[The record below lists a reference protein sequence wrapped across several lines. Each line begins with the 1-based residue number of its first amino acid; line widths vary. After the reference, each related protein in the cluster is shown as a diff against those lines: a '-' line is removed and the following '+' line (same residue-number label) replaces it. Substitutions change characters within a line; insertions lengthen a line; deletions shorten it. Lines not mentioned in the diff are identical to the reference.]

1 VLLKPLGHLSA
12 KKPSNVN
19 QSLINSQAS
28 LALYRGKSHISWRLL
43 TDSDFVDFRNY
54 FGQFSIQIRGLIS
67 LLVYCPSNLSRKLA
81 KRTPKSTE
89 TESVNSLLRYFMALR
104 IFLLSCLLLAAA
116 CGKSTAPTENKKP
129 LLLVS
134 IAPYRFLAERIAGPD
149 FDVQTVVPSAAN
161 PHSFEPT
168 SRQVTGMSRC
178 QIWFRIGE
186 PFEGKVL
193 PILLHRNPGLAVTD
207 LRDGI
212 DLIEEGHDLGC
223 KHCSMDHL
231 DRHIWLS
238 PKLAQEQAA
247 LIERALSKQYPDK
260 SAEFQNNLMQLNADL
275 TSLDGEIRDILKGVE
290 KRTLLVSHPAFGY
303 FCKDYDFVQ
312 LSVEYEG
319 KDPRPKHLEEIL
331 RRAVTESAEV
341 ALALPQYNNKGAQ
354 LIAEKLNMPVR
365 MIDPYSADYFET
377 MRKLAHM
384 IAEPYAN

>member
-1 VLLKPLGHLSA
+1 
-12 KKPSNVN
+12 
-19 QSLINSQAS
+19 
-28 LALYRGKSHISWRLL
+28 
-43 TDSDFVDFRNY
+43 
-54 FGQFSIQIRGLIS
+54 
-67 LLVYCPSNLSRKLA
+67 
-81 KRTPKSTE
+81 
-89 TESVNSLLRYFMALR
+89 MALR
-104 IFLLSCLLLAAA
+104 IFLLSLVILAA
-116 CGKSTAPTENKKP
+116 CGKSTPPAPNQKP
-129 LLLVS
+129 LILVS
-134 IAPYRFLAERIAGPD
+134 IAPYRFLAERIAGPG

-168 SRQVTGMSRC
+168 SNQVASMGRC
-178 QIWFRIGE
+178 QMWFRIGE
-186 PFEGKVL
+186 PFENKII
-193 PILLHRNPGLAVTD
+193 PILQGRNPSLTVTD

-212 DLIEEGHDLGC
+212 DLIEEGHDLAC
-223 KHCSMDHL
+223 HHCSMDHL

-238 PKLAQEQAA
+238 PKLAKDQAA
-247 LIERALSKQYPDK
+247 IIERALSEQYPERKD
-260 SAEFQNNLMQLNADL
+260 EFQNNLSLLSAEL
-275 TSLDGEIRDILKGVE
+275 TSLDGEIRDILKNVE

-331 RRAVTESAEV
+331 RRAVTESAEI

-365 MIDPYSADYFET
+365 LIDPYSADYFNT

>member
-1 VLLKPLGHLSA
+1 
-12 KKPSNVN
+12 
-19 QSLINSQAS
+19 
-28 LALYRGKSHISWRLL
+28 
-43 TDSDFVDFRNY
+43 
-54 FGQFSIQIRGLIS
+54 
-67 LLVYCPSNLSRKLA
+67 
-81 KRTPKSTE
+81 
-89 TESVNSLLRYFMALR
+89 MALR
-104 IFLLSCLLLAAA
+104 IFLLSLVVLAA
-116 CGKSTAPTENKKP
+116 CGKSTAPTTNQKP
-129 LLLVS
+129 LILVS
-134 IAPYRFLAERIAGPD
+134 IAPYRFLTERIAGPG

-168 SRQVTGMSRC
+168 SNQVASMGRC
-178 QIWFRIGE
+178 QMWFRIGE
-186 PFEGKVL
+186 PFENKII
-193 PILLHRNPGLAVTD
+193 PILQGRNPSLTVTD

-223 KHCSMDHL
+223 HHCSMDHL

-238 PKLAQEQAA
+238 PKLAKDQAA
-247 LIERALSKQYPDK
+247 IIERALSEQYPER
-260 SAEFQNNLMQLNADL
+260 SSEFQNNLSLLSDEL
-275 TSLDGEIRDILKGVE
+275 TSLDGEIRDILKNVE

-303 FCKDYDFVQ
+303 FCKDYNFVQ

-365 MIDPYSADYFET
+365 LIDPYSADYFNT